1 MSSRIKLVV
10 DLVKFVVHFLRIDFD
25 FIRHVVKFVVHFLRI
40 VFDFKTIT
48 TTLAMSAF
56 EFVSILTF
64 QQIKGMVLV
73 AVVLS

>member
-1 MSSRIKLVV
+1 MLTRMKLSY
-10 DLVKFVVHFLRIDFD
+10 
-25 FIRHVVKFVVHFLRI
+25 
-40 VFDFKTIT
+40 KTIT

-64 QQIKGMVLV
+64 QKIKGMVLV